1 MNHIKRQHY
10 ISLALLAGMLLWLG
24 VAMAR
29 PCEMEHTARLSL
41 EPAVRRFEALE
52 PLERME
58 HHDDR
63 YLNWDAAGK
72 RTLPS
77 HLAVPRSGGWSE

>member
-10 ISLALLAGMLLWLG
+10 ISLTMLAGMLLWLG

-29 PCEMEHTARLSL
+29 PCEMENTARLSL
-41 EPAVRRFEALE
+41 EPSVQRSEALE

-63 YLNWDAAGK
+63 YLNWDAAAK
-72 RTLPS
+72 RTRPLY
-77 HLAVPRSGGWSE
+77 LALPRSGGWSE